1 MREDFSGFEMREVV
15 GILWRRRAGV
25 YPGALSPSSASVF
38 SLTACNAGGFSGFEM
53 REVVGDFMETPSWGS
68 AFPGGV
74 APGSAE
80 PQLGE
85 SFFLAACNAGGFS
98 GFEMR

>member
-1 MREDFSGFEMREVV
+1 
-15 GILWRRRAGV
+15 
-25 YPGALSPSSASVF
+25 
-38 SLTACNAGGFSGFEM
+38 
-53 REVVGDFMETPSWGS
+53 METPSWGS

-98 GFEMR
+98 GFEMREVVGDFMETPSWGSAFPGGGGRLPVIYGRRLGGVAVLVRAW